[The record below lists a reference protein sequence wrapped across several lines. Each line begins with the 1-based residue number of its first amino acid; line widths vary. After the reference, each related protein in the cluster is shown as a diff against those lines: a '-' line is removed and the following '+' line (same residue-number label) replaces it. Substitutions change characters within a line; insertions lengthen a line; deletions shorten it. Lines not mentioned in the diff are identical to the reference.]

1 MENYFAFYFG
11 LHKQFIIYLFSFQFL
26 AQRVCSDVE
35 KEDKKGETKS
45 ITHGNGEYT
54 LLYEDHEEDR
64 MLVGDVPWK

>member
-1 MENYFAFYFG
+1 M
-11 LHKQFIIYLFSFQFL
+11 
-26 AQRVCSDVE
+26 E